1 MQVFTTIFLAQ
12 TLLAN
17 IDCVD
22 ELDELDD
29 QDLDQSPL
37 VEFKQALRKRI
48 AMLESRNWLEELG
61 FED

>member
-12 TLLAN
+12 TLRAN

-48 AMLESRNWLEELG
+48 AMLESRNWLEEPG